1 MIIFGV
7 GVVVLTVVVVGMVVA
22 RKVGGDS
29 TNFLV
34 AGRGLAVPLVG
45 ASMMSQAVDSNA
57 TLGNTDL
64 AARYGFWAGVSLPLG
79 LALCLLL
86 TGLFIAKPMNRMGLL
101 TLPDFFRLR
110 YGRAVEV
117 VSSVLMIFAFCILL
131 AGNLVAGGFLFEGS
145 SASATRRECC

>member
-7 GVVVLTVVVVGMVVA
+7 GASVLVMVLVGIVVS

-29 TNFLV
+29 TNYLV

-45 ASMMSQAVDSNA
+45 AALMGQAVDSNA

-64 AARYGFWAGVSLPLG
+64 ASQFGFWAGVSLPLG

-86 TGLFIAKPMNRMGLL
+86 TGLFVAKPMNRMGLL
-101 TLPDFFRLR
+101 TLPDFYRRR
-110 YGRAVEV
+110 YGRTIE
-117 VSSVLMIFAFCILL
+117 
-131 AGNLVAGGFLFEGS
+131 LVARGRSFKSCHLHWRNLILWWHY
-145 SASATRRECC
+145 ANQPV